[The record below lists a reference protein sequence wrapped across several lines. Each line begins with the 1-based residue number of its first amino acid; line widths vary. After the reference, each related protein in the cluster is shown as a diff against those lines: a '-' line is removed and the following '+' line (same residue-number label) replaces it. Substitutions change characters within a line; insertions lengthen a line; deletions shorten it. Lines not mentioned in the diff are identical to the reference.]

1 MPQDLADALSGL
13 TVAGD
18 SSAATPELPGPG
30 GKGKGKSRSRRRP
43 APLPGA
49 KAVASPPLKI
59 DGTPQKPSP
68 NPRFIVRKK
77 DWGDMPDWIVL
88 EDERGTDDR
97 GKPRPFLALQ
107 DDPLFSD
114 DGGPLLLPFLPPEGV
129 ARGRGAAVVCPGGNY
144 EFLHPREG
152 PPVAR
157 WLAEA
162 LGIPALVLRYRLLPQ
177 HGLAAMHEDFF
188 RAVSE
193 ARRQADGGPVV
204 VVGFS
209 AGGHLCASGCAAA
222 AAEVAAA
229 ATAAKADDTSGATG
243 SPTKPPAGS
252 EEAASDAGASPASSA
267 ASAAGGKKRGGG
279 RKGGAAS
286 SAASAAPQP
295 APPDAQ
301 VLVYPCT
308 NPDGWLLDDECGFW
322 RAEVDSPQVKSL
334 VAGRE
339 RLRDGADFTRPPP
352 TFLVAS
358 TADDCCPVDRDA
370 DPYADAARRAGAPV
384 EYLRGDFGDH
394 GFGLKR
400 FWAEPCV
407 AWLRDLGFGCGAHA
421 GHGGGESAASGP
433 AVTREVSAEVP

>member
-1 MPQDLADALSGL
+1 MRGMRDVSDALAGL
-13 TVAGD
+13 TVADG
-18 SSAATPELPGPG
+18 SAATPEPAATGG
-30 GKGKGKSRSRRRP
+30 KGKGKGKSRRRP
-43 APLPGA
+43 PPLPGA
-49 KAVASPPLKI
+49 KAVASPPLKL

-77 DWGDMPDWIVL
+77 DWGEMPDWIVL

-97 GKPRPFLALQ
+97 GRPRPFLALQ
-107 DDPLFSD
+107 EDPLFSD
-114 DGGPLLLPFLPPEGV
+114 DGGPVLLPFLPPGGV
-129 ARGRGAAVVCPGGNY
+129 AHGRGAAVVCPGGNY

-152 PPVAR
+152 PPIAR

-177 HGLAAMHEDFF
+177 HGLAAMHDDFF
-188 RAVSE
+188 RAIAE
-193 ARRQADGGPVV
+193 ARRQANGGPVV

-222 AAEVAAA
+222 AAAAA
-229 ATAAKADDTSGATG
+229 AKGDGGTGAATG
-243 SPTKPPAGS
+243 SPARSPPESS
-252 EEAASDAGASPASSA
+252 EEASTAS
-267 ASAAGGKKRGGG
+267 GG
-279 RKGGAAS
+279 RKGAAAVS
-286 SAASAAPQP
+286 VAALAAPP

-301 VLVYPCT
+301 ILVYPCT

-339 RLRDGADFTRPPP
+339 RLRAGADFARPPP

-358 TADDCCPVDRDA
+358 TADDCCPVDRDG
-370 DPYADAARRAGAPV
+370 DPYAEAARRAGAAV

-407 AWLRDLGFGCGAHA
+407 AWLRGLGFGAVVGAAA
-421 GHGGGESAASGP
+421 GADGADAVVPSAG
-433 AVTREVSAEVP
+433 VTREMSVVRGGSVK